1 MSRNIMIVDDDPS
14 IQETVKIIL
23 DANGYPISIAKSG
36 RECIDM
42 LRGGFRGLLFMDV
55 MMPEMDGWDT
65 IAAIEKEDL
74 LEGNIICMLTAVN
87 DPGPKM
93 ESIIECVIEY
103 VRKPFTSEELLET
116 VREYLPYVEEVQGAT

>member
-1 MSRNIMIVDDDPS
+1 MIVDDDPS

-42 LRGGFRGLLFMDV
+42 LRDGFRGLLFMDV

>member
-1 MSRNIMIVDDDPS
+1 MPRNIMIVDDDPS

-42 LRGGFRGLLFMDV
+42 LRDGFRGLLFMDV